1 MAMAMN
7 IPANTIPSMPGLV
20 CVCVCRG
27 PPPPPAT
34 PRSPEGRFSP
44 NCPPALA
51 QDIPPTPAGK
61 DGKTHEA
68 QTAEATRRQREN
80 AHAGQPTQKDMAS
93 LRAIPDA
100 RRNTHTQ
107 HRSRTSWFS
116 KVGTT
121 YQHNKRNQRDQS
133 QTHVHRQPDI
143 LPSIPVGAPESNA
156 ANKPLKHRLPQKA
169 RQDKRWNLAPPLFN
183 SAVGGLP
190 AESHPKRVQSADP
203 KWPKQRK
210 SGHLGPSIATLQ
222 DAGAGSVGT
231 HPRTSAPPPKV
242 RQRCLS
248 RRPSREAP
256 RTHRKSISPHKAPPL
271 TQTLPS
277 STPRPQDACAAT
289 H

>member
-1 MAMAMN
+1 M
-7 IPANTIPSMPGLV
+7 

-27 PPPPPAT
+27 PPLPPAT

-44 NCPPALA
+44 NFPPALA
-51 QDIPPTPAGK
+51 QDIPPTPTGK

-68 QTAEATRRQREN
+68 QTTEATRRQREN
-80 AHAGQPTQKDMAS
+80 AHAGQHTQKDMAS

-143 LPSIPVGAPESNA
+143 LPSIPAGAPESNA

-190 AESHPKRVQSADP
+190 AESHP
-203 KWPKQRK
+203 
-210 SGHLGPSIATLQ
+210 LNGPSKESR
-222 DAGAGSVGT
+222 D
-231 HPRTSAPPPKV
+231 TSAHRSPLSKMPAPASSAPIPAQAPRHRKCANAA
-242 RQRCLS
+242 CLVAPLE
-248 RRPSREAP
+248 RRPGPLASP
-256 RTHRKSISPHKAPPL
+256 SPHIRHPL
-271 TQTLPS
+271 
-277 STPRPQDACAAT
+277 
-289 H
+289 